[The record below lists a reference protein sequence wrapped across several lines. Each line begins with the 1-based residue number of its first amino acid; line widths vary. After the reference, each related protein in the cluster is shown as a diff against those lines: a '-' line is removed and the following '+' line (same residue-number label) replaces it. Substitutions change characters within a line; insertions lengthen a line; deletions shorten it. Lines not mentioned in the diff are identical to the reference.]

1 VWEWSF
7 FDDFDDETLVPVNLT
22 YREMALISSAISS
35 MDNFDFWDTEED
47 YFNEVIPLI
56 GTILEILRQDNG

>member
-1 VWEWSF
+1 MWVWSF

-35 MDNFDFWDTEED
+35 MDNFDLWDTEED

>member
-1 VWEWSF
+1 MWEWSF